1 MSNIKLAISRKVQM
15 INDKVNKFLYWTPR
29 ILSIIFICFLSLF
42 SLDIFGNSYNFW
54 QTIVGLFMH
63 NIPAMIL
70 AIILI
75 ISWKRE
81 IVGGIFFIFAGSFYI
96 AMLVKDGIEPHQ
108 LLWILLISGPAFLI
122 GILFII
128 GWNQKRNKDKADI
141 RNL

>member
-1 MSNIKLAISRKVQM
+1 MIKDTL
-15 INDKVNKFLYWTPR
+15 DKFLYWTPR

-54 QTIVGLFMH
+54 QIIVGLFMH

-81 IVGGIFFIFAGSFYI
+81 IVGGIFFIFAGLFYI
-96 AMLVKDGIEPHQ
+96 AMLVKDGIELYQ
-108 LLWILLISGPAFLI
+108 LSWILFISGPAFLI

-128 GWNQKRNKDKADI
+128 GWNRKRKMK
-141 RNL
+141 